1 MTELWIVQPY
11 VPRYRV
17 PFFERLFASLDNDG
31 ITARV
36 VASTPEGAQAARGDA
51 ATPPW
56 LTLVPPR
63 TIAIAGVS
71 LVLTSTRSRWARAD
85 GVIVPHMGTSL
96 DAYSALLGPRRRK
109 RRVGLWGHIKS
120 YVAPPNPID
129 ARLETWQMRHADQIF
144 AYTPGGAAHAVEAG
158 VLPDR
163 VTTVMNAVDT
173 GPLAVALA
181 SLSTANVDQFLGDR
195 DFTREKTFAFIGG
208 LDESKRIDF
217 LAEALEVL
225 WVESPDIRLL
235 VGGQGSQQALL
246 APAIARGQV
255 VTFGYVDTEKKALLL
270 RASRGL
276 LSPGRIGLIAVEAL
290 AAGLPILSTRWP
302 YHAPESE
309 YLEESTSLL
318 LADDSAREFA
328 NLMSDVASRPIRPL
342 VSTHSVPSIDDMV
355 HRYREGVLRMLS

>member
-17 PFFERLFASLDNDG
+17 PFFERLFAALDNDG
-31 ITARV
+31 ITAHV

-63 TIAIAGVS
+63 TIGIAGVS
-71 LVLTSTRSRWARAD
+71 LVLTSTRSHWARAD

-96 DAYSALLGPRRRK
+96 DAYSALLGLKRRK

-129 ARLETWQMRHADQIF
+129 ARLERWQLRHADQVF
-144 AYTPGGAAHAVEAG
+144 AYTPGGATHAVEAG
-158 VLPDR
+158 VRPDK
-163 VTTVMNAVDT
+163 VTAVMNAVDT
-173 GPLAVALA
+173 GPLLTALA
-181 SLSTANVDQFLGDR
+181 NLSTGDVGEFLGDLQL
-195 DFTREKTFAFIGG
+195 TRERTFAFIGG
-208 LDESKRIDF
+208 LDESKRIDI

-225 WVESPDIRLL
+225 WAENPEIRVL

-290 AAGLPILSTRWP
+290 AAGSPILSTRWP
-302 YHAPESE
+302 YHAPEFE
-309 YLEESTSLL
+309 YLNESTSLL
-318 LADDSAREFA
+318 LAEDSARAFA
-328 NLMSDVASRPIRPL
+328 NLMNDVASRPIQPL
-342 VSTHSVPSIDDMV
+342 VTTQPAPSIDDMV
-355 HRYREGVLRMLS
+355 RRYREGVVRMLS